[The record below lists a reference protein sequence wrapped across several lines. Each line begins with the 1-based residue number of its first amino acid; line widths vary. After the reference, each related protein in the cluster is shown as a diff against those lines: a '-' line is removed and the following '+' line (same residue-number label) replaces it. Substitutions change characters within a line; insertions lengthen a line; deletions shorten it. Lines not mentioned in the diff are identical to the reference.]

1 MQDSDIVSL
10 LLFGDQV
17 GVLLMLWL
25 CDFINWCEL
34 VVMFCMQMLELLFL
48 KDMQVILWL
57 FGDYVGDSRDLCE
70 CVIICGLQLFELVM
84 ISEQVVL
91 LFRLIV
97 VMYVMWVQKVLCML
111 VIFLQIWLVIWCVML
126 CRLLVGVVSDCVSR
140 FCCLLMFYSLYLI
153 LNMLLLVLLMWLMVM
168 QFCLSN
174 CQVGNLMFVFLD
186 GNLMILFFVS
196 EWNLFEWLKLLCI
209 MLVMLVGSGV
219 LLFCVNGIIV
229 IGVVVLMLLMM
240 LMLSDWVLVGGV
252 SYVLSSRIVRV
263 SSRFGLCM
271 GLIIVV

>member
-1 MQDSDIVSL
+1 
-10 LLFGDQV
+10 
-17 GVLLMLWL
+17 
-25 CDFINWCEL
+25 
-34 VVMFCMQMLELLFL
+34 
-48 KDMQVILWL
+48 
-57 FGDYVGDSRDLCE
+57 
-70 CVIICGLQLFELVM
+70 
-84 ISEQVVL
+84 
-91 LFRLIV
+91 
-97 VMYVMWVQKVLCML
+97 
-111 VIFLQIWLVIWCVML
+111 
-126 CRLLVGVVSDCVSR
+126 
-140 FCCLLMFYSLYLI
+140 
-153 LNMLLLVLLMWLMVM
+153 
-168 QFCLSN
+168 
-174 CQVGNLMFVFLD
+174 MFVFLD